1 MTWGAGEYVYDYA
14 TGQMIWRPKVE
25 WPKRRQQQRTR
36 KQVQRKQQKTR
47 KQVQR
52 KQQTRK
58 QIKL

>member
-1 MTWGAGEYVYDYA
+1 MTFGTGYYNYD
-14 TGQMIWRPKVE
+14 GVWHPKVE

-58 QIKL
+58 QIKRK

>member
-1 MTWGAGEYVYDYA
+1 MTWGAGYYNYD
-14 TGQMIWRPKVE
+14 GVWHPRVE

-52 KQQTRK
+52 KQQKTRK
-58 QIKL
+58 QIKRK